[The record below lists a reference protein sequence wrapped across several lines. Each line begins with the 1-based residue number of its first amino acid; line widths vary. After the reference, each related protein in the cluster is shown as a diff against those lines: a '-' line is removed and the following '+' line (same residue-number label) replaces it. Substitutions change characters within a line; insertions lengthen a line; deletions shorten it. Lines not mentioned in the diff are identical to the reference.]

1 MIYAS
6 QFYHS
11 SMQFQ
16 SRFGDQTWWKPPPPP
31 PIPAGFRRPHS
42 AASSLTVAWGDL
54 ISFRLFVQDWKW
66 SELVLWKEYYTYM
79 YMCISISMY
88 IYIYKCV
95 CVCAGVCVC
104 VYVCVCGCVGVCV
117 CAWVCVC
124 VSVCVYMCLCVC
136 VCVFRGM
143 FSNRTGPLLGCITQK
158 SFGKGNMHDNLFL
171 VSDLEHGWT

>member
-1 MIYAS
+1 
-6 QFYHS
+6 
-11 SMQFQ
+11 
-16 SRFGDQTWWKPPPPP
+16 
-31 PIPAGFRRPHS
+31 
-42 AASSLTVAWGDL
+42 
-54 ISFRLFVQDWKW
+54 
-66 SELVLWKEYYTYM
+66 
-79 YMCISISMY
+79 MCV
-88 IYIYKCV
+88 CARV
-95 CVCAGVCVC
+95 CVCMC

-124 VSVCVYMCLCVC
+124 VCVCVYVSVC